1 MFRCPICRNNIG
13 MRPEVELFA
22 GEMEKQLDKNEHKG
36 GWGNCDRRFLL
47 LELTKNYYH
56 LEKLLVCFEG
66 FGNVLRPILIS
77 EESEKDILRRC
88 ANIANFAMMI
98 ADNYGGLGDE

>member
-1 MFRCPICRNNIG
+1 M
-13 MRPEVELFA
+13 
-22 GEMEKQLDKNEHKG
+22 
-36 GWGNCDRRFLL
+36 
-47 LELTKNYYH
+47 
-56 LEKLLVCFEG
+56 CFEG